1 MAFKPASKANTPV
14 RDSDEP
20 INVPVPRAGN
30 RRARV
35 SLIIDLGTQEREPI
49 YKLANGTLVDKD
61 TEGAIEHPQ
70 KDCQQVAVFADLVND
85 RVDYGGDIG
94 EKQYRLILNKSFAG
108 KLQGINFTVVPPTDA
123 KGKKIEG
130 KPWGFHPQNLLTK
143 LAKAV
148 DKEYITQDVRGD
160 ARSLDISL
168 LLNEPFLAN
177 VEVKVTEKEKD
188 GKTVTYK
195 NVHYKGASPVPL
207 DEDDQPTA
215 VAPLEVKPLC
225 ITFDN
230 ATKEDVMLIRAGIRK
245 QIKLAKNYA
254 GSAMQKAIEAFEAEL
269 NDSQE
274 EEPSPAPTQAP
285 APGEPSKKKVTK
297 PPVKP
302 ASVPEEDEEESPF

>member
-1 MAFKPASKANTPV
+1 MAFKPAAKANAPT

-20 INVPVPRAGN
+20 VNLPVPRAGN

-35 SLIIDLGTQEREPI
+35 SLIIDLGTQEREPV
-49 YKLANGTLVDKD
+49 YKNAAGQLVDED
-61 TEGAIEHPQ
+61 TEGAVRHDQ

-94 EKQYRLILNKSFAG
+94 EKQYRMLLNKSFAG
-108 KLQGINFTVVPPTDA
+108 KLQGINFTVGPPKDA
-123 KGKKIEG
+123 KGKIIEG

-148 DKEYITQDVRGD
+148 EMEYVTLDVRGD

-168 LLNEPFLAN
+168 LLNQPFLAN
-177 VEVKVTEKEKD
+177 VDVKVTEKEKD

-207 DEDDQPTA
+207 DKNDNPEDVDELDA
-215 VAPLEVKPLC
+215 KPLC

-230 ATKEDVMLIRAGIRK
+230 ATKEDIMFIRKGIRN
-245 QIKLAKNYA
+245 QIKLAKNYP
-254 GSAMQKAIEAFEAEL
+254 GSAMQAAIEAFEA
-269 NDSQE
+269 DQGDDAP
-274 EEPSPAPTQAP
+274 EPAKAAPTPAPKPAAKTAAKAKAP
-285 APGEPSKKKVTK
+285 APAPL
-297 PPVKP
+297 
-302 ASVPEEDEEESPF
+302 APEDDVDAPF